1 MLDNDTTAWAIRQP
15 NVEGITQSKAISS
28 GGKYRLCTHRRLQD
42 DRGLTAMVVSDEIRT
57 AQRALGHRLAQMRKA
72 AGHTQHEFARLM
84 RYGRSSVANTE
95 TGHQRPDRTFWTRCD
110 EVLQTGGVLAEEYDE
125 VTALIRQHHRSSAIQ
140 GVRTTSLSRL
150 DADAVA
156 SSSAVAA
163 GTVLWEGEGSIE
175 ARRLALRSSTDDV
188 RLAYLE
194 EEVRHAIA
202 DNERL
207 TPAIL
212 LARIKPLRVYVD
224 QLMAGSQHP
233 PQRARLYTAAAYL
246 SGLFGALTLDLGA
259 FRVAQAYA
267 AEAFDLADA
276 AQQSDVQA
284 WARATQSLIAYYVG
298 NYHDALAYA
307 QDGLRRAGTSPHR
320 IRLAINGQA
329 RALARLG
336 DQRGVDRAVDDAFT
350 MLSDYP
356 SSPPVSESLTLGPY
370 CHARTAANA
379 ATAYLV
385 LGRTAGVTNHLTTAI
400 TAFDAAGLAGPQA
413 LSRLDLATA
422 HLQRPN
428 PDPDQAAG
436 LAVEALTLTA
446 EQRFESVHQRAQ
458 QFLTASQS
466 YTRRP
471 QLRHVAELLADR
483 TQIAAAAPSDLP
495 SLP

>member
-1 MLDNDTTAWAIRQP
+1 
-15 NVEGITQSKAISS
+15 
-28 GGKYRLCTHRRLQD
+28 
-42 DRGLTAMVVSDEIRT
+42 MVVSDEIRA
-57 AQRALGHRLAQMRKA
+57 AQRVLGHQLAQMRKA
-72 AGHTQHEFARLM
+72 AGHTQHDFARLV

-110 EVLQTGGVLAEEYDE
+110 EVLQTGGVLATEYDKI
-125 VTALIRQHHRSSAIQ
+125 TTLIRQRHRSSAIQ
-140 GVRTTSLSRL
+140 GMRSTSLPRP
-150 DADAVA
+150 DVNAGA
-156 SSSAVAA
+156 SSDVVAA
-163 GTVLWEGEGSIE
+163 SAVLWEGEDSIE

-207 TPAIL
+207 TPVFL

-246 SGLFGALTLDLGA
+246 SGLLGALTLDLGA
-259 FRVAQAYA
+259 FKVAQAYA
-267 AEAFDLADA
+267 AEAFDLADS
-276 AQQSDVQA
+276 AQQADVQA

-298 NYHDALAYA
+298 DYHDALAYA

-320 IRLAINGQA
+320 IRLTINGQA

-336 DQRGVDRAVDDAFT
+336 DQRGVDQAVDQAFT

-379 ATAYLV
+379 ATAYLA
-385 LGRTAGVTNHLTTAI
+385 LGRTASVTNHLTTAI

-436 LAVEALTLTA
+436 VAVEALTLTA
-446 EQRFESVHQRAQ
+446 EQRFESVHQRAR
-458 QFLTASQS
+458 QFLTASQE
-466 YTRRP
+466 YAHRP

-483 TQIAAAAPSDLP
+483 TQIGAATPSDLP